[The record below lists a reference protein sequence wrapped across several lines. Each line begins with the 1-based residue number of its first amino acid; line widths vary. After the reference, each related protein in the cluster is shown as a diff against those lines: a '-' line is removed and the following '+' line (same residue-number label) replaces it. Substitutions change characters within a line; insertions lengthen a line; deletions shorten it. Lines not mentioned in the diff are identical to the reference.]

1 MKRTLSVILALAMIL
16 ALFVI
21 IPSTSAGAIGS
32 KGWYYVLD
40 SSGKA
45 TIIAKQVAS
54 GVPNG
59 AIDLN
64 IPSAVDGHT
73 VIAIGDGAFSRDF
86 GIGSVTFPNTVKTI
100 GAQAFRGCRYLKS
113 VKFPASLISIGEMA
127 FFECDKLKEV
137 TVPKSVT
144 TIGEH
149 SLGWYG
155 LYSYDDGD
163 SVLED
168 EDTVA
173 GFTIKGYRGSEA
185 ERYAKNCGFKFTAL
199 TAYKFSNPKITKLD
213 NICAGVRL
221 TIPKATGAPKYRVFY
236 NTSKGWVK
244 LGDTTNGYF
253 VHRGAKSGT
262 KYTYTARVISKDG
275 KTNLS
280 DFNRTGWAITFVA
293 APKAPKLTNTKSG
306 VKVVGAKVKG
316 AAKYRVFRKSGKGSW
331 IKVADVVNPA
341 VVDKT
346 AKNGVTYRYTL
357 RCLNKNGKFISSY
370 NSGSAIKCRR

>member
-1 MKRTLSVILALAMIL
+1 MIL
-16 ALFVI
+16 TLFVI
-21 IPSTSAGAIGS
+21 IPSTSAGALKS
-32 KGWYYVLD
+32 NGWYYSLD
-40 SSGKA
+40 SSGNA
-45 TIIAKQVAS
+45 TITGKDPIC
-54 GVPNG
+54 GVTSL
-59 AIDLN
+59 IDLN
-64 IPSAVDGHT
+64 IPSSLDGHK
-73 VIAIGDGAFSRDF
+73 VIAIGESAFRSVVYL
-86 GIGSVTFPNTVKTI
+86 GSVTFPNTLKTI
-100 GAQAFRGCRYLKS
+100 GAQAFRGCNFLQS
-113 VKFPASLISIGEMA
+113 VKFPTSLISIGGMA
-127 FFECDKLKEV
+127 FFECEYLKEV
-137 TVPKSVT
+137 TIPKSVT
-144 TIGEH
+144 SIGDL
-149 SLGWYG
+149 SLGFVG
-155 LYSYDDGD
+155 LYSEEEGHRL
-163 SVLED
+163 LED
-168 EDTVA
+168 EEAVA
-173 GFTIKGYRGSEA
+173 GFTIKGYKGTAA
-185 ERYAKNCGFKFTAL
+185 ERYAKNCGFKFVAL
-199 TAYKFSNPKITKLD
+199 PSYKFSTPKISKVE

-236 NTSKGWVK
+236 NTSKGWAK

-331 IKVADVVNPA
+331 IKIADVTTPT